1 MALVNRLP
9 PQSSTAT
16 EHAMQPQ
23 RSTVIEH
30 AMQPQRGTVT
40 EHAMQP
46 QRGTAT
52 EHAMQPQRG
61 TATENPQERDYS
73 AETKAARRLQRQADA
88 KRRAQE
94 RCGDTTAQ
102 DGTDGAA
109 SQQCISDVTQLAV
122 PDADAAQPTTMPG
135 TGSMQCPECNQVLC
149 GTQELAFFK
158 RVNKM
163 QGLEVHLMLKPE
175 IKDMPPDIILMP
187 ACGQGAVATWQCT
200 CGHKLG
206 DTRNVGP
213 RKAAMTAFKSSSVKL
228 FGQLHKSKKSQ
239 WPRIY
244 AHPPFNGIEVRHWA
258 EFQA

>member
-1 MALVNRLP
+1 
-9 PQSSTAT
+9 
-16 EHAMQPQ
+16 
-23 RSTVIEH
+23 
-30 AMQPQRGTVT
+30 
-40 EHAMQP
+40 MQP

-52 EHAMQPQRG
+52 EHAMQSQRG

-73 AETKAARRLQRQADA
+73 AETKAARQLQRQADA

-94 RCGDTTAQ
+94 RCGNTTAQ
-102 DGTDGAA
+102 DCADGAA
-109 SQQCISDVTQLAV
+109 SQLCISDITQLAV

-187 ACGQGAVATWQCT
+187 ACGQGAVASWQCT
-200 CGHKLG
+200 CG
-206 DTRNVGP
+206 T
-213 RKAAMTAFKSSSVKL
+213 S
-228 FGQLHKSKKSQ
+228 
-239 WPRIY
+239 
-244 AHPPFNGIEVRHWA
+244 
-258 EFQA
+258 

>member
-9 PQSSTAT
+9 PQSS
-16 EHAMQPQ
+16 
-23 RSTVIEH
+23 
-30 AMQPQRGTVT
+30 
-40 EHAMQP
+40 
-46 QRGTAT
+46 TAT

-187 ACGQGAVATWQCT
+187 ACGQGAVASWQCT

>member
-23 RSTVIEH
+23 R
-30 AMQPQRGTVT
+30 
-40 EHAMQP
+40 
-46 QRGTAT
+46 GTAT
-52 EHAMQPQRG
+52 EHAMQSQRG

-187 ACGQGAVATWQCT
+187 ACEQGAVASWQCT